1 MASAASPHCGRRPG
15 GRGQVRSGTTPGD
28 FFGLI
33 DAANIAR
40 ADPLIESGEAKGK
53 VVLAGFAD

>member
-1 MASAASPHCGRRPG
+1 
-15 GRGQVRSGTTPGD
+15 
-28 FFGLI
+28 LI

-40 ADPLIESGEAKGK
+40 ADPLIASGEAKGK